1 MLKPKKIYES
11 ETFND
16 GILKILEAE
25 DGVILS
31 EKEYQIRYGIKTVG
45 AVRFYKAQVAGTEI
59 EKMISVPFNYFI
71 KQMDLIEIKSFH
83 TNEVEI
89 YRIKHLEIKDTAPK
103 SLYLTLVK
111 DGINY
116 VDKRK
121 TE

>member
-116 VDKRK
+116 VDKRE

>member
-89 YRIKHLEIKDTAPK
+89 YRIKHLEIKDTAPR

-116 VDKRK
+116 VDKRE
-121 TE
+121 TG